1 MDEGGSVT
9 RDEAGIV
16 ECLLDALNA
25 RIPCCIVYGNDWKS
39 LKCAIYVDGPA
50 TPLFRLAAQCAS
62 STPRTVNATW
72 LASFAILALD
82 NVYHVMP
89 VGGCDPAGHEWVR
102 FSALVA
108 RLPAEREYDCI
119 FLLYQDPAGKMH
131 ALLESS
137 SAHHHFFNTLK
148 HAVNNVM
155 LQEPYFNLPAF
166 QTAVKDEEPA
176 DLVNLG
182 QKRLKEDDTISCKIG
197 MQQLEQALIELNEAS
212 QVF

>member
-1 MDEGGSVT
+1 
-9 RDEAGIV
+9 
-16 ECLLDALNA
+16 
-25 RIPCCIVYGNDWKS
+25 
-39 LKCAIYVDGPA
+39 
-50 TPLFRLAAQCAS
+50 
-62 STPRTVNATW
+62 
-72 LASFAILALD
+72 
-82 NVYHVMP
+82 
-89 VGGCDPAGHEWVR
+89 
-102 FSALVA
+102 
-108 RLPAEREYDCI
+108 
-119 FLLYQDPAGKMH
+119 LYQDPAGKMH